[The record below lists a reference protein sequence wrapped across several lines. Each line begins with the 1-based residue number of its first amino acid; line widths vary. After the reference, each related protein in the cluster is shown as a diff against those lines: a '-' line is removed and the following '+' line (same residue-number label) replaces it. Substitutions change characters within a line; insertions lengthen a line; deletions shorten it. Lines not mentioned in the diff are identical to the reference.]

1 MRTEHAFSVPAE
13 RERVW
18 AHLMDV
24 PAAARCV
31 PGVEDVVANADA
43 YRGRLRVQVGPI
55 RLALDGEVRVIA
67 RDDTVG
73 TATLRLDAAEK
84 RLGGGVRADVILA
97 VAGSAPTEVRI
108 ASEVTVLGRLG
119 ELGQPLMQRKA
130 DETMRAF
137 AGCLERTLGAAT

>member
-1 MRTEHAFSVPAE
+1 MRTEHELSVPAA

-18 AHLMDV
+18 AHLMDI

-55 RLALDGEVRVIA
+55 RLALDGDVRVIE
-67 RDDTVG
+67 RDDAAG

-84 RLGGGVRADVILA
+84 RLGGGVRADVTLA
-97 VAGSAPTEVRI
+97 VVGSAPTEVRI
-108 ASEVTVLGRLG
+108 TSDVAILGRLG
-119 ELGQPLMQRKA
+119 ELGQSLMQRKA

-137 AGCLERTLGAAT
+137 AACLERVLAGAA